1 MADVRTYY
9 GTKRVEARE
18 LTEWTLDISG
28 DGPVSADPPFRG
40 YLVRYPD
47 GYESRSPKDVFEA
60 AYHVETDMPFEGAL
74 TAMREGRRVQRID
87 IDPPDVAIF
96 LKGDEFF
103 AERKA
108 VGAIGRWHPSVRD
121 LLAKWTV
128 VE

>member
-1 MADVRTYY
+1 MSGMRTYY
-9 GTKRVEARE
+9 GTKRVEAWPKE
-18 LTEWTLDISG
+18 AIN
-28 DGPVSADPPFRG
+28 GPG
-40 YLVRYPD
+40 YAVRYPD
-47 GYESRSPKDVFEA
+47 GYESWSPEDVFEA

-74 TAMREGRRVQRID
+74 TAMREGRKVQRIG

-96 LKGDEFF
+96 LKDDEFF

-121 LLAKWTV
+121 LLARWTV